1 MEKGSERGMIS
12 LVVASRSAFLSNVF
26 DISREIT
33 RVAGNTREAPGTT
46 TKNRTADVDIADILG
61 VTEANVLMLLMVL
74 NLTLGIIW

>member
-1 MEKGSERGMIS
+1 MT
-12 LVVASRSAFLSNVF
+12 AFLLSRVF

-33 RVAGNTREAPGTT
+33 RVAGNTRGTWYQM